1 MWRRIGIVAL
11 ATTCGLGGGLVARP
25 IITGAA
31 SPPPKSLLV
40 SITPAR
46 LLDTRAGSPTVDG
59 IAQGGGK
66 LGSGLSIDLPVAGRA
81 GIPNE
86 ATAVILNVT
95 ALDPSLA
102 TFLTVWPTGTTR
114 PLTSNLNP
122 TPGQPPTPN
131 LVTVGLGTGAGAGKV
146 SIFNLTGTVDVL
158 ADVMGYY
165 VEPDGP
171 APVTLG
177 NPGAAWVPNDV
188 GVVTFSGPCVQ
199 LAGGNGSFRTIIPV
213 PVGSTITHVAFSYLN
228 AGANTTTFTLFKS
241 DIAGATNDAIVP
253 ATNVAAG
260 DGTLDTN
267 VAPVVVGPGEGIY
280 ARAVL
285 DATSF
290 ACGVE
295 VTYDPPA

>member
-11 ATTCGLGGGLVARP
+11 ATVCGVGGGLVARP

-66 LGSGLSIDLPVAGRA
+66 LGSGASLDLPVAGRV
-81 GIPNE
+81 GIPAE
-86 ATAVILNVT
+86 ATAVVLNVT

-102 TFLTVWPTGTTR
+102 TFLTVWPTGTAR

-131 LVTVGLGTGAGAGKV
+131 LVTVGLGGGKV

-165 VEPDGP
+165 IEPDAP
-171 APVTLG
+171 AAVTLG
-177 NPGAAWVPNDV
+177 FPGAAMVPDNA
-188 GVVTFSGPCVQ
+188 GNITFSGPCVQ
-199 LAGGNGSFRTIIPV
+199 LAAAASSFRANV
-213 PVGSTITHVAFSYLN
+213 PLPQGSTITHVSFSYKG
-228 AGANTTTFTLFKS
+228 AGANTTSFTLFRS
-241 DIAGATNDAIVP
+241 TLTGTNATIVP
-253 ATNVAAG
+253 STNVAAG
-260 DGTLDTN
+260 DGTRDFDIDP
-267 VAPVVVGPGEGIY
+267 PVVVAPGEGVY

-295 VTYDPPA
+295 ITYDPPA

>member
-1 MWRRIGIVAL
+1 MTASPRA
-11 ATTCGLGGGLVARP
+11 
-25 IITGAA
+25 AA
-31 SPPPKSLLV
+31 SSA
-40 SITPAR
+40 PAPASNSR
-46 LLDTRAGSPTVDG
+46 SPG
-59 IAQGGGK
+59 A
-66 LGSGLSIDLPVAGRA
+66 L
-81 GIPNE
+81 GIPDE

-102 TFLTVWPTGTTR
+102 TFLTVWPTATTR

-131 LVTVGLGTGAGAGKV
+131 LVTVGLGGGKV

-188 GVVTFSGPCVQ
+188 GVVSFSGPCVA
-199 LAGGNGSFRTIIPV
+199 LSGAAASFRTIIPV

-228 AGANTTTFTLFKS
+228 AAATGTAFTLFKS
-241 DIAGATNDAIVP
+241 DIAGATNDSIVGP
-253 ATNVAAG
+253 TTVAAG
-260 DGTLDTN
+260 DGTLAVDLDP
-267 VAPVVVGPGEGIY
+267 PVVVEEGEGIY
-280 ARAVL
+280 ARAVI
-285 DATSF
+285 DTTSF

-295 VTYDPPA
+295 LTYEPPAA

>member
-11 ATTCGLGGGLVARP
+11 ATVCGVGGGLVARP

-31 SPPPKSLLV
+31 PPPPKSLLV

-66 LGSGLSIDLPVAGRA
+66 IASGATFDLPVAGRA
-81 GIPNE
+81 GVPND

-95 ALDPSLA
+95 ALDPSAA
-102 TFLTVWPTGTTR
+102 TFLTLWPTGETR
-114 PLTSNLNP
+114 PVTSNLNP

-131 LVTVGLGTGAGAGKV
+131 LVTVGLGSGKV
-146 SIFNLTGTVDVL
+146 SIFNLTGSVDVL

-171 APVTLG
+171 AAVTLG
-177 NPGAAWVPNDV
+177 FPGAAMVPIEA
-188 GVVTFSGPCVQ
+188 GAVTFSGPCIQ
-199 LAGGNGSFRTIIPV
+199 LSAGAASFRANV
-213 PVGSTITHVAFSYLN
+213 PLPQGSTVTHVSFSYKG
-228 AGANTTTFTLFKS
+228 AGANTTNFTLFRS
-241 DIAGATNDAIVP
+241 VLTGTNNTIVP
-253 ATNVAAG
+253 QTNVTTG
-260 DGTLDTN
+260 DGTLDVDVN
-267 VAPVVVGPGEGIY
+267 PPVVIGPGEGVY
-280 ARAVL
+280 ARAQL
-285 DATSF
+285 DATAF

-295 VTYDPPA
+295 LTYTPPAP